1 MRIAIVTES
10 FYPAVDGTTRTVQA
24 VVDRLVDTGHDVLV
38 VAPAPGLADYRGC
51 RVARIRTLEKPGRQV
66 REALAGFRPDLV
78 HVTSP
83 GAVGR
88 RALRHAQRLGVPSLV
103 VQQSVVAALD
113 AERWARKVAARA
125 DRVLVT
131 CDWMAEQLSLLGTE
145 DAEVWL
151 PGVDH
156 RAFAPQ
162 LRDDHLHGRWSRAR
176 SKGGPQV
183 VVGYVGSLHK
193 RNGVRRLADVAGVP
207 GVRLVVVGDGA
218 QRGWIQ
224 RQVPTARLLG
234 PLQTG
239 ELATALASLDVLVHP
254 GRLETDAH
262 VLREAA
268 ASGVPVVASAAGG
281 HLDAVEDG
289 VTGLLA
295 RPDEPTALPR
305 AVAALAGDPALRTRM
320 GEAARYRA
328 TRRDWADA
336 VDELLAV
343 HYPAVLAPY
352 GRAFAA

>member
-10 FYPAVDGTTRTVQA
+10 FYPAVDGTTRTVKA
-24 VVDRLVDTGHDVLV
+24 VVDRLVDTGHEVLV

-51 RVARIRTLEKPGRQV
+51 RVARIRTPEKPGAQV
-66 REALAGFRPDLV
+66 REALAGFGPDLV

-83 GAVGR
+83 GTVGR
-88 RALRHAQRLGVPSLV
+88 KALKHAGRLGIPSLV
-103 VQQSVVAALD
+103 VQQSVVAAMD
-113 AERWARKVAARA
+113 AERWGRKVAARA

-131 CDWMAEQLSLLGTE
+131 CHWMAEQLAVLGTD

-156 RAFAPQ
+156 RAFVPQ

-193 RNGVRRLADVAGVP
+193 RNGVRRLADVARVA
-207 GVRLVVVGDGA
+207 GVRLVVVGDGP
-218 QRGWIQ
+218 QRSWL
-224 RQVPTARLLG
+224 RRHVPTAMLLG
-234 PLQTG
+234 PLETG
-239 ELATALASLDVLVHP
+239 DLTTALASLDVLVHP

-262 VLREAA
+262 VLREAG

-281 HLDAVEDG
+281 HLDPVEDG

-295 RPDEPTALPR
+295 DPDRPDALR
-305 AVAALAGDPALRTRM
+305 QAVAMLAGDPFLRARM
-320 GEAARYRA
+320 GEAARARA

-336 VDELLAV
+336 VDELVAV
-343 HYPAVLAPY
+343 HYPATLAAH
-352 GRAFAA
+352 GRVFAA